1 MFSFLSKLYFL
12 QNLLGRIIAQFI
24 PPFLVHNL
32 GKYFALKKAFYL
44 VNLEE
49 LEGAYIEFGV
59 FTGSSMA
66 CAIKCAKYSRVGEV
80 KKRQFL
86 GFDSFEGFGDLSEN
100 DKHPFYKNL
109 NFKTDYNS
117 VNNRL
122 TKVLGKKNKENL
134 SLVKGFFNETCDGK
148 EARGYGVEKAAVIL
162 IDCDTYDGSKSSF
175 NFIEQTLQDGTV
187 LILDDYFSYKG
198 SPAKGIKKAFEEW
211 KETSKF
217 KARFIDNY
225 GMGGE
230 CLSFMRKDKLYL

>member
-12 QNLLGRIIAQFI
+12 QNLLGRMVAQLI

-66 CAIKCAKYSRVGEV
+66 CAVQCSKYSRVGDV
-80 KKRQFL
+80 KKRKFL
-86 GFDSFEGFGDLSEN
+86 GFDSFEGFGDLSKDDE
-100 DKHPFYKNL
+100 HPFYKNL

-117 VNNRL
+117 VHKRL
-122 TKVLGKKNKENL
+122 SKVLGKKNSASLE
-134 SLVKGFFNETCDGK
+134 LVKGFFNESCDGIEPSK
-148 EARGYGVEKAAVIL
+148 YGVEKAAVIL

-175 NFIEQTLQDGTV
+175 GFIEQTLQEGTV

-198 SPAKGIKKAFEEW
+198 KSERGIKKAFDEW
-211 KETSKF
+211 KLISKF
-217 KARFIDNY
+217 KPRFIDNY
-225 GMGGE
+225 GMGGRMFILNE
-230 CLSFMRKDKLYL
+230 KNYS